1 MQTDIALQWRECK
14 HKSLSPRYRCDT
26 LAISVLSAFFFT
38 QLRQFAKISCIRGNM
53 EQVKNNEVVLT
64 EELRCQKDIIYTC
77 NPAKPPETAV
87 FRAAANIFASYI
99 ATNQVTED
107 NEAEMM
113 KKAIRAAI
121 SIARYVEKVVQSDD
135 ELAAEHK
142 IEPKI

>member
-1 MQTDIALQWRECK
+1 MSKGYYLHLQP
-14 HKSLSPRYRCDT
+14 S
-26 LAISVLSAFFFT
+26 
-38 QLRQFAKISCIRGNM
+38 
-53 EQVKNNEVVLT
+53 EV
-64 EELRCQKDIIYTC
+64 
-77 NPAKPPETAV
+77 AV
-87 FRAAANIFASYI
+87 FEAAANIFASYI

>member
-1 MQTDIALQWRECK
+1 MMSEGYYLHLQP
-14 HKSLSPRYRCDT
+14 S
-26 LAISVLSAFFFT
+26 
-38 QLRQFAKISCIRGNM
+38 
-53 EQVKNNEVVLT
+53 
-64 EELRCQKDIIYTC
+64 
-77 NPAKPPETAV
+77 ETAV
-87 FRAAANIFASYI
+87 FGAAANIFASYV

>member
-1 MQTDIALQWRECK
+1 MSEGYYLRLQP
-14 HKSLSPRYRCDT
+14 S
-26 LAISVLSAFFFT
+26 
-38 QLRQFAKISCIRGNM
+38 
-53 EQVKNNEVVLT
+53 
-64 EELRCQKDIIYTC
+64 
-77 NPAKPPETAV
+77 ETAV

-107 NEAEMM
+107 NEAQMM

-121 SIARYVEKVVQSDD
+121 SIARYVEKAVQSDD